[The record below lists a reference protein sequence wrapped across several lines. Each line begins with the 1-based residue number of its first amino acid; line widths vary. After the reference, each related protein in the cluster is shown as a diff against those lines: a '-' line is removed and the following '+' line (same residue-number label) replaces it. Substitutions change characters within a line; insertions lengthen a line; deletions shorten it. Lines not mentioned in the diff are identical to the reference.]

1 MSFPNK
7 KSTVKSNK
15 TKKNS
20 SSFRS
25 TAPFY
30 SSLKTER
37 NVCDSNLTF
46 NECEL
51 AILRSQ
57 SDKAKERQ
65 EKRKVNSPEIKKMIS
80 IVEQFIR
87 YKKSIVYGGTA
98 LNNILPENDQF
109 YNKELEIPDYDFY
122 SPTALDDAKELADI
136 FFENGFEDC
145 EAKSGMHHGTYK
157 VYVNFIPIADITY
170 LSPEIYNALRKEAI
184 DKNGILYTP
193 VNFLRMSVYLEL
205 SRPAGDVERWNKV
218 YDRLLLLNK
227 HYPFNSKNCSTVE
240 FQRGL
245 EKDSTKGSYK
255 EKKENEM
262 SEKIYEITRDT
273 FIKEG
278 CVFFGGYAISQYSQ
292 YMPPKLRKRVQKYAD
307 FDVISYEAKSTAEK
321 VKEALRSSGIED
333 VKVIKREPVGEIIP
347 LHYEIKVGIDTI
359 AFVYKPIACH
369 SYNMIETTTE
379 TGSVEKVKIATIDTM
394 LTFYLAFLY
403 TNRPYYNAFLDRT
416 ICMAAY
422 LFEVQQQNRLEQK
435 GLLKRFSINCYGHQ
449 ETVEEIKAEKARKYA
464 ELKNKKGTREYEEWF
479 LSYQPYK
486 KFMNVT
492 ETMTTPLNSKEQG
505 QKEQKQFEEKEE
517 KSFRTKTTPTQ
528 TLAQQL
534 GKRRNR
540 RTKGKKR
547 NINPYTRKKFNMK
560 LFMNRIKSRKQRK

>member
-7 KSTVKSNK
+7 KSNK

-25 TAPFY
+25 TTPFY
-30 SSLKTER
+30 SSSKTER
-37 NVCDSNLTF
+37 NVCDTNMTF

-98 LNNILPENDQF
+98 LNNILPEDDQF

-170 LSPEIYNALRKEAI
+170 LAPEIYNALRKEAI

-193 VNFLRMSVYLEL
+193 ANFLRMSIYLEL

-227 HYPFNSKNCSTVE
+227 HYPFSSKNCSTVE

-245 EKDSTKGSYK
+245 DKESVRDSN
-255 EKKENEM
+255 KENTDNEK
-262 SEKIYEITRDT
+262 SEKIYEVTTDT

-307 FDVISYEAKSTAEK
+307 FDVISYEAENTAEK
-321 VKEALRSSGIED
+321 VKEALHNSGIEN
-333 VKVIKREPVGEIIP
+333 VKIFKREPVG
-347 LHYEIKVGIDTI
+347 
-359 AFVYKPIACH
+359 
-369 SYNMIETTTE
+369 
-379 TGSVEKVKIATIDTM
+379 
-394 LTFYLAFLY
+394 
-403 TNRPYYNAFLDRT
+403 
-416 ICMAAY
+416 
-422 LFEVQQQNRLEQK
+422 
-435 GLLKRFSINCYGHQ
+435 
-449 ETVEEIKAEKARKYA
+449 
-464 ELKNKKGTREYEEWF
+464 
-479 LSYQPYK
+479 
-486 KFMNVT
+486 
-492 ETMTTPLNSKEQG
+492 
-505 QKEQKQFEEKEE
+505 
-517 KSFRTKTTPTQ
+517 
-528 TLAQQL
+528 
-534 GKRRNR
+534 
-540 RTKGKKR
+540 
-547 NINPYTRKKFNMK
+547 
-560 LFMNRIKSRKQRK
+560 